1 MYRTIEALY
10 ENGKIKPLY
19 NEKLGLK
26 RGKVLVTILEVF
38 ENSDEPAAPSFSE
51 DDIARLSNPIT
62 LNEDP
67 LEYQKRMRDEWE

>member
-1 MYRTIEALY
+1 MYKTIEALY

-38 ENSDEPAAPSFSE
+38 EHSDDSASPSFSE
-51 DDIARLSNPIT
+51 DDIARLNNSIT

-67 LEYQKRMRDEWE
+67 LEYQKRIRDEWE